1 MQKLNQPVGG
11 GNKEVS
17 RVRHVGVQPHRG
29 VLCVVGTTTN
39 FSFLTCELKDGLAV
53 CDPSFRIWIESKS
66 LANIC
71 ETLWGTIIFPLCLH
85 IFSWWVWCSVV
96 LVGWSAVA
104 FANPNMLF
112 YWHQPPPFSRLIL
125 TALSDTSSGMA
136 EFVWYVWIGPDESSS
151 ENCWVTNSNSGA
163 VHHCPQNQYHG
174 SFSILKNSIPTQ
186 NRWMFLSCR
195 EDSAAPLLCRETPQK
210 INSHAFSKVKHCS
223 VSACSKEYLNREDG
237 IWRMKE

>member
-71 ETLWGTIIFPLCLH
+71 ETLWGTISFPPLSPY
-85 IFSWWVWCSVV
+85 FQ
-96 LVGWSAVA
+96 LVGVM
-104 FANPNMLF
+104 FCC
-112 YWHQPPPFSRLIL
+112 FSRVECRCLCKPQHVILLTPAAALLPSDPHCALRHQQWDGRVCLICL
-125 TALSDTSSGMA
+125 NWSRRVELRKLLS
-136 EFVWYVWIGPDESSS
+136 
-151 ENCWVTNSNSGA
+151 
-163 VHHCPQNQYHG
+163 HQQ
-174 SFSILKNSIPTQ
+174 
-186 NRWMFLSCR
+186 
-195 EDSAAPLLCRETPQK
+195 
-210 INSHAFSKVKHCS
+210 
-223 VSACSKEYLNREDG
+223 
-237 IWRMKE
+237 